1 MAQFTEVDVNNLL
14 ALLDRVEVKGVEEAK
29 ILAVLSH
36 KLEQLRNES
45 GNDVSPV
52 DESSPEEAG

>member
-1 MAQFTEVDVNNLL
+1 MAQFTDVDVNNLL